1 MDLNHRPALG
11 SWNDL
16 WQMAEPHL
24 QTLDLLVF
32 SIGDVIQVGEVFGEN
47 FAADFKALK
56 EESPGRAGAA
66 GLDALVRKCVVK
78 QSYLGNRTNIAV
90 TCKARD
96 QVPGE
101 LPQQL
106 RWSILCRKDGT
117 LLSTYETA
125 VPQQVKEDLPGSSA
139 AAGIRQIWLKPL
151 TSPVS
156 PRPRC
161 VVADFCWQND
171 IQPSQASWARTLLDL
186 GAIALSR
193 KKMRRILDRQ
203 TRRVHCEAL
212 RQRRSIRKVAKK
224 KRLPKASC
232 WLLLSQLSLQ
242 SLHSET
248 RIHYL
253 MPCMRA
259 ILLSTLGS
267 AIQEIG
273 GGDSWLSGVIDGL
286 VGCPEAGAAAPSW
299 SDKMWLQAMQRGDM
313 LAALKQQVLGDFS
326 NVERSALELVP
337 MVTDSPPPG
346 LPLLSPKNDSPPG
359 LKVPQKEV
367 SFAKQGSLSSGHSST
382 LTMASVLSD
391 DPGHLDGVQLSN
403 ASVDGLD
410 LERAEWRIGQ
420 LSQKLRGC
428 MGRLYS
434 EKRMTLT
441 LAYSEL
447 GFTLVIPCAYL
458 RWCKAACGFLGF
470 LMGSLGDSPAG
481 RRGPERFFYDKTTY
495 TGVHTCGGPST
506 VCKDSFVAS
515 LRNGLKMSLFVR
527 NPGLQAQPLEPT
539 GVHLCGGPSII
550 DKENDPDGT
559 FWRSLRPKRSHSQ
572 PNMRPGQVHKP
583 RPPDSNVRFLQS
595 KCEDTPQ
602 SLAHMRL
609 ALLNSRAL
617 VSSPFTAA
625 GLEDLR
631 LMVFPEGK
639 ELTKGPRSKRQ
650 RELYAK

>member
-428 MGRLYS
+428 MGR
-434 EKRMTLT
+434 
-441 LAYSEL
+441 
-447 GFTLVIPCAYL
+447 
-458 RWCKAACGFLGF
+458 
-470 LMGSLGDSPAG
+470 
-481 RRGPERFFYDKTTY
+481 
-495 TGVHTCGGPST
+495 
-506 VCKDSFVAS
+506 
-515 LRNGLKMSLFVR
+515 
-527 NPGLQAQPLEPT
+527 
-539 GVHLCGGPSII
+539 
-550 DKENDPDGT
+550 
-559 FWRSLRPKRSHSQ
+559 
-572 PNMRPGQVHKP
+572 
-583 RPPDSNVRFLQS
+583 
-595 KCEDTPQ
+595 
-602 SLAHMRL
+602 
-609 ALLNSRAL
+609 AL

-650 RELYAK
+650 RELYAKKVNEGPLDGCLKIKVPSCPSETELQYFLKVGTSRKGPFRHNFAENTVSGCDDFGVDWLKQLEADGSLLVCVEFVKEAK